1 MLDQKGEHMRK
12 EPHPEEIDR
21 YIASFPEP
29 VAAYLSRLREIIR
42 EEAPDAIEIISYGM
56 PTFHARTNLVHF
68 AAAKHHIGFYP
79 SPSGVE
85 AFKEELGSY
94 KTSKGAIRLPLD
106 APLPE
111 LLIRKIVRF
120 RVAENSQG

>member
-1 MLDQKGEHMRK
+1 MRK
-12 EPHPEEIDR
+12 ESHIEEIDR

-29 VAAYLSRLREIIR
+29 VATYLSRLRQIIR
-42 EEAPDAIEIISYGM
+42 EEAPEAIQIVSYGM
-56 PTFHARTNLVHF
+56 PTFFLRKNLVHF

-85 AFKEELGSY
+85 AFKEELSAF
-94 KTSKGAIRLPLD
+94 KTSKGAIQLPLD

-120 RVAENSQG
+120 RVEENLCG